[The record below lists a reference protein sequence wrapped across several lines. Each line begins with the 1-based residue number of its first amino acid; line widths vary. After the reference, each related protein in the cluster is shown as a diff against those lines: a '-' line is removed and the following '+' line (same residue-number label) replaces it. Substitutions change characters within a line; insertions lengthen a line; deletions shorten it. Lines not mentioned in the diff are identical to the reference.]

1 MIGSPVTEPLASGV
15 AEHHRRTEELLER
28 LDGFYESVVT
38 PPATALIV
46 ACLTEFLRE
55 GDRRLLPLV
64 ARLERTNPEE
74 D

>member
-1 MIGSPVTEPLASGV
+1 MTGAPTTEPFAGGV

-28 LDGFYESVVT
+28 LDSLCESVVA
-38 PPATALIV
+38 PPATAVIV
-46 ACLTEFLRE
+46 TCLTGLLRDS
-55 GDRRLLPLV
+55 DRRLLPLV

>member
-1 MIGSPVTEPLASGV
+1 MVGAPVTEPLAGGV

-28 LDGFYESVVT
+28 LDGFYESVVA

-46 ACLTEFLRE
+46 AGLTELLRE
-55 GDRRLLPLV
+55 SDRRLLPLV

>member
-1 MIGSPVTEPLASGV
+1 MIDSPSTERVAGV
-15 AEHHRRTEELLER
+15 LSEHHRRTEELLER
-28 LDGFYESVVT
+28 LEGFCESVVA

-46 ACLTEFLRE
+46 SCLTDLLRDS
-55 GDRRLLPLV
+55 DRRLLPLV